1 MPQEHQF
8 GANIYVLDIYVQR
21 RKVML
26 ENKGI
31 IYGFV
36 CLYFRTLVYNLEAE
50 HTGKELRV

>member
-1 MPQEHQF
+1 MPQECQF

-21 RKVML
+21 RKVMF

-36 CLYFRTLVYNLEAE
+36 CLYFRM
-50 HTGKELRV
+50 LRI